1 MRALVT
7 VVISLGLLGATTAVA
22 LWMWNE
28 VGDAPISTQGLIALG
43 LGAGFSFL
51 LGAGLMALMFFSSRR
66 GYDERAHDA
75 DPTRMEWR
83 RSDPTDEG

>member
-1 MRALVT
+1 MRSATLTVIFLLV
-7 VVISLGLLGATTAVA
+7 LLGAVAVA

-28 VGDAPISTQGLIALG
+28 LGDVQISTPGLIALG
-43 LGAGFSFL
+43 LGAGLSFL

-75 DPTRMEWR
+75 DPTRVEW
-83 RSDPTDEG
+83 RSDPTDEE

>member
-1 MRALVT
+1 MRSATLTVIFLLV
-7 VVISLGLLGATTAVA
+7 LLGALAVA

-28 VGDAPISTQGLIALG
+28 LGDVQISTQGLIALG
-43 LGAGFSFL
+43 LGAGLSFL

-75 DPTRMEWR
+75 DPTRVEW
-83 RSDPTDEG
+83 RSDPTDEE